1 MSEHDLLTV
10 SEVANYLRITE
21 RTVREMIDRGNIPA
35 MKIGKAYRIK
45 RTELEDFIARQ
56 EAKEQSS

>member
-10 SEVANYLRITE
+10 SEVADYLRVTE
-21 RTVREMIDRGNIPA
+21 RTVRDMIDRGDIPA

-45 RTELEDFIARQ
+45 RTDLEGFIARQ
-56 EAKEQSS
+56 EARGA

>member
-10 SEVANYLRITE
+10 SEVASYLRLAE
-21 RTVREMIDRGNIPA
+21 RTVREMIDRGDIPA

-45 RTELEDFIARQ
+45 RIDLESFIESKQ
-56 EAKEQSS
+56 ESRE